1 MCPEGAPSEGPEGP
15 YICVPK
21 EHLVIALRALIHVS
35 EGAPGDGPQG
45 RIAALDPR
53 EHAIEGIRQGV
64 SRMFVGPDAAA
75 AKCRAERGVV
85 DGNDCLQAG
94 GLVLDENDVF
104 VIAHL
109 RMIENGTVVN

>member
-1 MCPEGAPSEGPEGP
+1 MLHQGFG
-15 YICVPK
+15 
-21 EHLVIALRALIHVS
+21 LVLAGV
-35 EGAPGDGPQG
+35 GNDDGL
-45 RIAALDPR
+45 AAAEIKACQRVLVG
-53 EHAIEGIRQGV
+53 HATGQAQGIRQRIRRV
-64 SRMFVGPDAAA
+64 LVRPDAAA